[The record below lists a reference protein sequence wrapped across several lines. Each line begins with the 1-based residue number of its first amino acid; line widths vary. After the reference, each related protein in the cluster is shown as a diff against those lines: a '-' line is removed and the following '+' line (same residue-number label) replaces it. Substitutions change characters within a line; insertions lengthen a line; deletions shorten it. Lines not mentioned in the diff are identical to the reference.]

1 MVGRITL
8 FQLRHSK
15 SPNSED
21 SDLCY
26 YCPVGQNSP
35 PGPLQR
41 AAAGWAQ
48 TPDCMRGGGGY
59 WGGGQQV
66 TGLHPR
72 NRYSRQHRTHFL
84 HIHKPWLQT
93 RRQQLTFM
101 DCINN
106 ICYLPYMLR
115 WIFSFSV
122 SPHWRLDLWWVVQVC
137 VWRLVSRHHGG
148 GELQHSSCFRVL
160 TITCEVA

>member
-21 SDLCY
+21 SDLCH

-48 TPDCMRGGGGY
+48 TPDCMRGGEDTEGGGAAGY
-59 WGGGQQV
+59 WPPPSQSIQPPAQNPLFAHPQALTSDTEAAIDIHGLYQQYLLS
-66 TGLHPR
+66 TLHVAL
-72 NRYSRQHRTHFL
+72 N
-84 HIHKPWLQT
+84 LQ
-93 RRQQLTFM
+93 LF
-101 DCINN
+101 C
-106 ICYLPYMLR
+106 
-115 WIFSFSV
+115 V
-122 SPHWRLDLWWVVQVC
+122 SALA
-137 VWRLVSRHHGG
+137 
-148 GELQHSSCFRVL
+148 
-160 TITCEVA
+160 T

>member
-21 SDLCY
+21 SDLCH

-48 TPDCMRGGGGY
+48 TPDCMRGGEDTE
-59 WGGGQQV
+59 GGGSRLLASTLAIDTAASTEPTFCTSTSLDFRHGGSHWHSWIV
-66 TGLHPR
+66 STISVIYSTCCVESSAFLCLRTGD
-72 NRYSRQHRTHFL
+72 
-84 HIHKPWLQT
+84 
-93 RRQQLTFM
+93 LT
-101 DCINN
+101 CGEW
-106 ICYLPYMLR
+106 CR
-115 WIFSFSV
+115 CV
-122 SPHWRLDLWWVVQVC
+122 SGGW
-137 VWRLVSRHHGG
+137 SRHSG